1 MKLGFCGLGNMGT
14 PMAERLLDAGHD
26 LIVWNRTAGRVEPL
40 AGRGARV
47 AATPAEAARGADGVI
62 TMVADPEAL
71 HAVVFGPDGLASGLA
86 AGTALIDM
94 STVGPDTVRTVAA
107 RLPDG
112 VELLDAPVRGG
123 PARAAKGE
131 LKILLGAS
139 EQAAQRWTPVL
150 EILGSVTHVGPP
162 GAGAAAK
169 VLNNF
174 VGVSLVS
181 LLGEAMALADALGI
195 EEARA
200 LELLGSTPIR
210 ATLEHQWPRVES
222 GGKPPSFRLR
232 LAAKDLRLALE
243 AADATTDL
251 PMGRA
256 ALDWL
261 VAAAEAGLGEHDQ
274 SSVIPH
280 IRSRR

>member
-1 MKLGFCGLGNMGT
+1 
-14 PMAERLLDAGHD
+14 
-26 LIVWNRTAGRVEPL
+26 
-40 AGRGARV
+40 
-47 AATPAEAARGADGVI
+47 
-62 TMVADPEAL
+62 
-71 HAVVFGPDGLASGLA
+71 VVSGPSNLVGGLA

-94 STVGPDTVRTVAA
+94 STVGPDAVRAVAA

-123 PARAAKGE
+123 PTRAAKGE

-139 EQAAQRWTPVL
+139 DEAAARWTPL
-150 EILGSVTHVGPP
+150 LQTLGSVMHVGPP

-195 EEARA
+195 EESRG

-210 ATLEHQWPRVES
+210 ATLQHQWPRVVS

-243 AADATTDL
+243 AAGRTTDL

-261 VAAAEAGLGEHDQ
+261 GAAVDAGLAEHDQ
-274 SSVIPH
+274 SGVIPR
-280 IRSRR
+280 IRSRS